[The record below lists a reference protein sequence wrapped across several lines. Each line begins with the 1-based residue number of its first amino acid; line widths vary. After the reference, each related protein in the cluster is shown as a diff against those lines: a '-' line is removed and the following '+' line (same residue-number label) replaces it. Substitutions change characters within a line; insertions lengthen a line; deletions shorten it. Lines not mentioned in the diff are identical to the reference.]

1 MNEISLIGASGFVGS
16 AIYKMAQEM
25 GVGIR
30 IFSREDREAFLSKS
44 HKNVI
49 YCAGENVCDKKS
61 IVNLVD
67 ANSFYLAEIISKQN
81 FEHLTYFSSTRVYGT
96 SNMTG
101 ESSDIVVSPNDARNS
116 FVASKLLS
124 ESICQ
129 FSDKPVLILRPSN
142 IYGFAKSSKLF
153 LPSIIR
159 NALIEGLITMYVP
172 KSYSKDYIS
181 VGDVARY
188 TLKLARKQ
196 VTGIFNLA
204 AGVNISAEDI
214 SSILVKETG
223 CSVKWVD
230 GAVAEEF
237 AAIDITKVTNTIP
250 DYETSRLED
259 GLVDLIDT
267 YRKHL

>member
-16 AIYKMAQEM
+16 AIYMMAQEM

-30 IFSREDREAFLSKS
+30 AFSREDREAFLSRS

-67 ANSFYLAEIISKQN
+67 ANAFYLTEIISKQN

-96 SNMTG
+96 SNLTG
-101 ESSDIVVSPNDARNS
+101 ESSDIVVSPNDSRNS
-116 FVASKLLS
+116 FVTSKLLA
-124 ESICQ
+124 ESICR
-129 FSDKPVLILRPSN
+129 FSEKPVLILRPSN
-142 IYGFAKSSKLF
+142 IYGFTKSSKLF

-159 NALIEGLITMYVP
+159 NALIEGLTTMYVP
-172 KSYSKDYIS
+172 RSYSKDYIS
-181 VGDVARY
+181 VGDVARH
-188 TLKLARKQ
+188 TLGLARKQ
-196 VTGIFNLA
+196 AAGVFNLA
-204 AGVNISAEDI
+204 TGVNINAETI
-214 SSILVKETG
+214 CNVIARETG
-223 CSVKWVD
+223 CSVKWVE

-237 AAIDITKVTNTIP
+237 AAIDIAKVTNAIP

-267 YRKHL
+267 YRQHL